1 MKNVLLL
8 ITICLII
15 LSCKKNNDRV
25 LWECTN
31 PGFSDSATISNK
43 IIGSWLWTKQLCGDG
58 AGSILIANK
67 NIKITFNTNATFTVY
82 ENSTILTQG
91 NWNLKTVDINA
102 WGLHLT
108 SPSEYLYGSILFCN
122 NKIMFNGSYIDGC
135 DNVFVKE

>member
-82 ENSTILTQG
+82 ENFTILTQG
-91 NWNLKTVDINA
+91 NWSLMIVDRNA
-102 WGLHLT
+102 
-108 SPSEYLYGSILFCN
+108 
-122 NKIMFNGSYIDGC
+122 
-135 DNVFVKE
+135 